1 MRATAVDQKLL
12 SLTARVGQCGSQHSL
27 PGNDTMSPE
36 DGAAKARA
44 RNHGQIQCLFP
55 RGPTSLITRPERL
68 TDLHS
73 LPANFRYLALQIS
86 HPVVPTSGAGA
97 AGFAASRLGWG
108 RGGNRATP
116 SAVAA
121 FASCVTAKGTGEC
134 QQEASGNRGVL

>member
-12 SLTARVGQCGSQHSL
+12 SLTARVGQRGSQHSL
-27 PGNDTMSPE
+27 PENDTMSPE
-36 DGAAKARA
+36 DGAAKAWA
-44 RNHGQIQCLFP
+44 RNHCQIRCLFP
-55 RGPTSLITRPERL
+55 RGPTSLITRAERL

-97 AGFAASRLGWG
+97 AGFEASRLGWG
-108 RGGNRATP
+108 RGGNTGHTF
-116 SAVAA
+116 S
-121 FASCVTAKGTGEC
+121 SCSIYRCVIVKGTGEC